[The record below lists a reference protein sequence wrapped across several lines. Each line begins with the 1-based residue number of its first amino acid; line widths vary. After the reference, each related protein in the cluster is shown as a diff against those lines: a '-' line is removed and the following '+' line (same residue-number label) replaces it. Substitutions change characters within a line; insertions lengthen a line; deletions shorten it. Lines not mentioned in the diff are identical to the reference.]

1 VNCRGNIL
9 GANIPFATD
18 YPHDDPGGRMK
29 FQDVELLRTN
39 EKISED
45 AKESIRRRNAERL
58 VG

>member
-1 VNCRGNIL
+1 LRPKSL
-9 GANIPFATD
+9 DGAERFLFATD

-29 FQDVELLRTN
+29 FSDVELLRDN